1 MRLQFIKLSNER
13 KDGKS
18 VTGQVEGPFSKGCE
32 CLRISRIERWSQWK
46 SDERLGPRK
55 EFMN

>member
-18 VTGQVEGPFSKGCE
+18 VTGQVEGQFSKGCE
-32 CLRISRIERWSQWK
+32 CLCISRIERQSQWK
-46 SDERLGPRK
+46 SDKRLEQRK
-55 EFMN
+55 EFVN